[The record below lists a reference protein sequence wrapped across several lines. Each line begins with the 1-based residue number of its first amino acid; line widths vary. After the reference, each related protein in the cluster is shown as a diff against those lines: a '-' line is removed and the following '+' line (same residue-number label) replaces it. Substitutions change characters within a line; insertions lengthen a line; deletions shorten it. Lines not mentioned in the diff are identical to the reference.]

1 MPEIPKSTLIQRLWL
16 RLKLLFSTEGLV
28 TASIT
33 ILIEILRQSGIIVP
47 IPFLLV
53 IMTVLLTASIGGLKT
68 GMISSA
74 VWAIYVIYAATIPF
88 GPPTLTGGPV
98 QIISGI
104 LVVFLVAMRQGWVKE
119 QVEKRTKKLKQT
131 IEQLNNEIAEHQRTE
146 EALKQSEELLRRVFD
161 ESPIGMALADKNCRF
176 FKVNRTLA
184 EMLGYTESELIGM
197 TFIDITYPEDLN
209 QTYSFTQHLHEG
221 QIGSFRL
228 IKRYLKKNQE
238 ILWGN
243 VTVIALSNEKGELVD
258 MGMLE
263 DITER
268 KRTFEA
274 LQQSEARYRAIVED
288 QTELICRFQA
298 DGTLTFVNDAYCR
311 YFGKQRSELIGYS
324 FIPLIP
330 IEDQQI
336 PAQSLSS
343 LSWENPINTYVHRV
357 ISPDGKT
364 CWQQWTNRILFD
376 EQGNFIEYQAVGRD
390 ITKLKQAEAEV
401 HKALTKEKEISELRS
416 KFVSLVSHEFRTPL
430 TTIQFSAQILERYSD
445 RLSDEKKLNHHYR
458 IQCGVER
465 ITKLLDEVLLIG
477 KAEVGKLKFEPAPM
491 DLVAFCHELVENQRI
506 SASPKHTL
514 TFIERFLGNSLSE
527 GTYAQMDANL
537 LGHTLTNLLSNAIKY
552 SPEGGT
558 VEFELTC
565 NSQSAIFR
573 IQDSGIGIPS
583 EDLGQ
588 LFESF
593 KRARNVTNIPGTGLG
608 LAIVKQC
615 VDLHRGTITVDSE
628 VGVGS
633 TFTVMLPL
641 HSGN

>member
-1 MPEIPKSTLIQRLWL
+1 MPDISKPTLRQKFWL
-16 RLKLLFSTEGLV
+16 RTKLPFWTGGLV

-33 ILIEILRQSGIIVP
+33 ILVETLRQSGIIIP

-53 IMTVLLTASIGGLKT
+53 ILAVLLTASIDGLKT

-74 VWAIYVIYAATIPF
+74 VWAIYVIYATTVPF

-98 QIISGI
+98 QVISGI
-104 LVVFLVAMRQGWVKE
+104 LAVLLVAMRQGWVKD
-119 QVEKRTKKLKQT
+119 QVDKRTKKLKQT
-131 IEQLNNEIAEHQRTE
+131 IEQLNNEIAEHQQTE
-146 EALKQSEELLRRVFD
+146 AALRQSEELLRRVFN
-161 ESPIGMALADKNCRF
+161 EAPVGMALADKDYRF
-176 FKVNRTLA
+176 FKVNRILT

-209 QTYSFTQHLHEG
+209 ETNSFIQHLHKG

-228 IKRYLKKNQE
+228 TKRYLKKNQE
-238 ILWGN
+238 ILWAN
-243 VTVIALSNEKGELVD
+243 VTVIALQDEKGELID
-258 MGMLE
+258 MGMVE
-263 DITER
+263 DITEG
-268 KRTFEA
+268 KKTFEA

-311 YFGKQRSELIGYS
+311 YFGKQRSELIGYNFVQ
-324 FIPLIP
+324 FIPV
-330 IEDQQI
+330 EDQEIPSQI
-336 PAQSLSS
+336 VNS
-343 LSWENPINTYVHRV
+343 LSWEKPISTGETRV
-357 ISPDGKT
+357 ISAEGT
-364 CWQQWTNRILFD
+364 ICWQQWTSRILFD

-401 HKALTKEKEISELRS
+401 RTALAKEKEISELRS

-430 TTIQFSAQILERYSD
+430 TTIQSSAQILERYSN
-445 RLSDEKKLNHHYR
+445 RLSEEKKISHHYR
-458 IQCGVER
+458 IQRGVER

-477 KAEVGKLKFEPAPM
+477 KAEAGKLKFEPAPM
-491 DLVAFCHELVENQRI
+491 DLVAFCYELVESQRI

-514 TFIERFLGNSLSE
+514 TFIERFLGNSRSE
-527 GTYAQMDANL
+527 GAYAQMDGNL
-537 LGHTLTNLLSNAIKY
+537 LEHILTNLLSNAIKY

-558 VEFELTC
+558 IEFELIC
-565 NSQSAIFR
+565 NSQSATFR
-573 IQDSGIGIPS
+573 IQDNGIGIPP

-593 KRARNVTNIPGTGLG
+593 KRASNVTNIPGTGMG

-615 VDLHRGTITVDSE
+615 VDLHRGTIAVDSE
-628 VGVGS
+628 LGVGS
-633 TFTVMLPL
+633 TFTVTMPL
-641 HSGN
+641 HCAN